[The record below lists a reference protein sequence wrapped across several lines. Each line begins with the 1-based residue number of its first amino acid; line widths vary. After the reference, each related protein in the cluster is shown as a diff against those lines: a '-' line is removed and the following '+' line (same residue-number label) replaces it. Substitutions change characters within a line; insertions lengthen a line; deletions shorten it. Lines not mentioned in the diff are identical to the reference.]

1 MQGYYKKLGKKGEK
15 GYNRGQEKKSK
26 FKKEIK

>member
-26 FKKEIK
+26 YLKRI